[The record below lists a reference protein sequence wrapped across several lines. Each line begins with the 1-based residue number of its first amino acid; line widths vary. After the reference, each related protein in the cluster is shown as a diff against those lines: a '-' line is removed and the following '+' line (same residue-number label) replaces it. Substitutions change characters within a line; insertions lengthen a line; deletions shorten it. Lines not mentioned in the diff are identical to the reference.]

1 VDRGL
6 SVVDRRGLALRR
18 MPETSLGVV
27 CNPFLS
33 RGLWCV
39 GRAAL
44 DASLPVF
51 RDGFSEIQKEICGLL
66 S

>member
-1 VDRGL
+1 
-6 SVVDRRGLALRR
+6 

-51 RDGFSEIQKEICGLL
+51 RDGVSEIQKEICGLL

>member
-1 VDRGL
+1 
-6 SVVDRRGLALRR
+6 
-18 MPETSLGVV
+18 MPETSLGGV
-27 CNPFLS
+27 CNPFFS
-33 RGLWCV
+33 WGLWCV

-51 RDGFSEIQKEICGLL
+51 RDGVSEIQKEICGLL